1 MKILVTGATSGLGRN
16 AAQILL
22 EQGHSVLAVG
32 RNEQSGA
39 ELQAL
44 GATFIA
50 QDLTQCSDET
60 FLSLVKGC
68 DAVWHCAAKSSPWG
82 PAEEFFQANVVVTEK
97 LARVA
102 GREGVKRFVHISSP
116 AVYFD
121 FQHHHNLPES
131 YRARR
136 FSSHYAQSKYAAEQ
150 VLQQP
155 IALYPGT
162 VYIILRPRGLFG
174 PHDRVIIPRLL
185 QNIRGKNN
193 VLRLPGGGNALL
205 DLTFVLNVVHAMSLA
220 TTQESLL
227 SGAVYNITNQQP
239 QRLAEMVEA
248 ILNQQLNYR
257 VTLQSVPYGLLSTV
271 AAGMELI
278 AKMTAKEP
286 MLTRYSVGAVYFDMT
301 LDSQRAIDELGY
313 RPLYSHEESIIRTG
327 DWLRASA
334 QGRAGHG

>member
-16 AAQILL
+16 AAQWLL
-22 EQGHSVLAVG
+22 EQGYHVIAVG
-32 RNEQSGA
+32 RDRSAGA

-60 FLSLVKGC
+60 FLSLVTGC

-82 PAEEFFQANVVVTEK
+82 AAEAFFQANVVVTEK

-102 GREGVKRFVHISSP
+102 GREGVRRFVHISSP

-121 FQHHHNLPES
+121 FQHHHNLPET

-136 FSSHYAQSKYAAEQ
+136 FSSHYAHSKFAAEQ

-155 IALYPGT
+155 IELYPET
-162 VYIILRPRGLFG
+162 KYIILRPRGLFG

-193 VLRLPGGGNALL
+193 ILRLPGGGVAQL
-205 DLTFVLNVVHAMSLA
+205 DLTFVLNVVHAMQLA
-220 TTQESLL
+220 TTQEHLA
-227 SGAVYNITNQQP
+227 SGAIFNITNQQP
-239 QRLAEMVEA
+239 QQLAQMVEA
-248 ILNQQLNYR
+248 ILNQQLHYD
-257 VTLQSVPYGLLSTV
+257 VTLQAVPYQLLSV
-271 AAGMELI
+271 IAAGMEQV
-278 AKMTAKEP
+278 AKITGKEP
-286 MLTRYSVGAVYFDMT
+286 MLTRYSVGTVYFDMT
-301 LDSQRAIDELGY
+301 LDSQRAINELGY
-313 RPLYSHEESIIRTG
+313 RPLYSLEESIERTG
-327 DWLRASA
+327 NWLRASR
-334 QGRAGHG
+334 QGVNHRG

>member
-16 AAQILL
+16 AAQWLL
-22 EQGHSVLAVG
+22 EQGHSVVAVG
-32 RNEQSGA
+32 RDRLAGTA
-39 ELQAL
+39 LQAL

-82 PAEEFFQANVVVTEK
+82 PAEDFFQANVVVTEK

-102 GREGVKRFVHISSP
+102 GREGVRRFVHISSP

-121 FQHHHNLPES
+121 FQHHHNLSET
-131 YRARR
+131 YRASR
-136 FSSHYAQSKYAAEQ
+136 FSSHYAYSKYAAEQ

-155 IALYPGT
+155 IELYPDT
-162 VYIILRPRGLFG
+162 QYIILRPRGLFG

-193 VLRLPGGGNALL
+193 VLRLPGGGMAQL
-205 DLTFVLNVVHAMSLA
+205 DLTFVLNVVHAMALA
-220 TTQESLL
+220 TTQENLP
-227 SGAVYNITNQQP
+227 SGAIYNITNQQP
-239 QRLAEMVEA
+239 QRLAQMVEA
-248 ILNQQLNYR
+248 ILNQQLNYQ
-257 VTLQSVPYGLLSTV
+257 VTLQSVPYRLLSVV
-271 AAGMELI
+271 ATGMEQM
-278 AKMTAKEP
+278 AKITGKEP

-301 LDSQRAIDELGY
+301 LDSQRAMNELGY
-313 RPLYSHEESIIRTG
+313 RPLYSLEESIVRTG
-327 DWLRASA
+327 DWLRTSA
-334 QGRAGHG
+334 QGVNHRG

>member
-1 MKILVTGATSGLGRN
+1 MKVLVTGATSGLGRN
-16 AAQILL
+16 AAQWLL
-22 EQGHSVLAVG
+22 EQGHYVVAVG
-32 RNEQSGA
+32 RDKLAGD
-39 ELQAL
+39 ELQAM
-44 GATFIA
+44 GATFVA

-82 PAEEFFQANVVVTEK
+82 SAEAFFQANVVVTEK

-102 GREGVKRFVHISSP
+102 GREGVRRFVHISSP

-121 FQHHHNLPES
+121 FQHHHQLPET

-136 FSSHYAQSKYAAEQ
+136 FSSHYASSKYAAEQ

-155 IALYPGT
+155 ITLYPETG
-162 VYIILRPRGLFG
+162 YIILRPRGLFG

-193 VLRLPGGGNALL
+193 ILRLPGGGRALL

-220 TTQESLL
+220 TTQAHLP

-239 QRLAEMVEA
+239 QRLADMVEA
-248 ILNQQLNYR
+248 ILNQQLNYQ
-257 VTLQSVPYGLLSTV
+257 VTVQAVPYSLLSLV
-271 AAGMELI
+271 AAGMEQV
-278 AKMTAKEP
+278 AKITGNEP
-286 MLTRYSVGAVYFDMT
+286 PLTRYSVGAVYFDMT
-301 LDSQRAIDELGY
+301 LDSQRAVNELGY
-313 RPLYSHEESIIRTG
+313 RPLYSLEESIVRTG
-327 DWLRASA
+327 EWLRVST
-334 QGRAGHG
+334 QGGVKHG